1 MPTRKSM
8 GPPMRQHPLHTAR
21 DRADLSNDTA
31 SCATSANDAR
41 VE

>member
-1 MPTRKSM
+1 M
-8 GPPMRQHPLHTAR
+8 GPPMRPHPLHTGT
-21 DRADLSNDTA
+21 DRADLSRDTV